1 MIIKAKIGT
10 LPLITVRLKGKRKA
24 PRPGDIVTGMKLS
37 LYNSLRY
44 RSNNWETYKVDKA
57 GESHYFLSKL

>member
-10 LPLITVRLKGKRKA
+10 LPLTSVRLKGKRKT
-24 PRPGDIVTGMKLS
+24 PLPGEIVTGMKLS

-44 RSNNWETYKVDKA
+44 RGNYWETYKVDEA